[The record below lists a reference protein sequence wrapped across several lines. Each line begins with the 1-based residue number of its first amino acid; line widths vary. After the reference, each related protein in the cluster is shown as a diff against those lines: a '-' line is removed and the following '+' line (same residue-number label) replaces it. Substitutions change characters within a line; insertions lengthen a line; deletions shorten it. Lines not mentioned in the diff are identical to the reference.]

1 MTTQFNASL
10 YDLDEES
17 SELLRELEEEIILA
31 SLPPENVEQSALPRP
46 TKSKIRKKRKHNA
59 IASSSSQ
66 MDEGSSAN
74 SQEENRLSVN
84 RGRTSGITEIVY
96 GLTEIHLKLPDTVH
110 RFEDIAIHVPHHGS
124 GSRIISKMTFQGTRL
139 FEIDD
144 DSLAEEVHR
153 IAASSSSS
161 SSSSSSASTSS
172 AVILDDSDDNASL
185 TSTEDFR
192 MSYPPPVREKVPLE
206 RKPHHRINR
215 AINAVDQL
223 LVPAMSFSDF
233 NRKPTQST
241 ISSKVMKQENSNL
254 DNIES
259 DLLSK
264 FQNLN
269 LYPLTQIK
277 DVLLEGHLILQLNDL
292 NQIEGIHFKVQSV
305 NETIRLDMNNNNISS
320 TASYTTSGSLSS
332 ADSLHSPN

>member
-1 MTTQFNASL
+1 MTTQINASL

-17 SELLRELEEEIILA
+17 SELLRELEEEIILT
-31 SLPPENVEQSALPRP
+31 SLPPENVEQSSLPRP

-59 IASSSSQ
+59 ITSRSSQ
-66 MDEGSSAN
+66 MEMEERSRAN

-84 RGRTSGITEIVY
+84 RGRTSGISEIVY
-96 GLTEIHLKLPDTVH
+96 GLTEIHLKLPDAVH

-124 GSRIISKMTFQGTRL
+124 GSRIISKMAFKGTRL

-144 DSLAEEVHR
+144 DNLAEEVHR

-172 AVILDDSDDNASL
+172 VVILDDSDDNASL

-192 MSYPPPVREKVPLE
+192 MSHPLPARQQVPLE
-206 RKPHHRINR
+206 RKPHRRINR

-223 LVPAMSFSDF
+223 LVPAMSFSDL

-241 ISSKVMKQENSNL
+241 ISSNVMKQENSNL
-254 DNIES
+254 DSIES

-269 LYPLTQIK
+269 LYPLTQTK
-277 DVLLEGHLILQLNDL
+277 DVLLE
-292 NQIEGIHFKVQSV
+292 
-305 NETIRLDMNNNNISS
+305 
-320 TASYTTSGSLSS
+320 
-332 ADSLHSPN
+332 